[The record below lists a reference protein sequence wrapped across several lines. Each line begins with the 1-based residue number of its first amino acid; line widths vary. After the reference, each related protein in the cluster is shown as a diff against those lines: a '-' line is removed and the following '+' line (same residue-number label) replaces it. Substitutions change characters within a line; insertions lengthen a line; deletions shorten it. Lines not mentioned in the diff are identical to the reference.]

1 MKSHFAIGR
10 FVALALVG
18 VSLTTGAF
26 AAKLAAVADAS
37 KAWNA
42 PAIDLAA
49 HGYVV
54 EEFYLDGIAAAFE
67 ADGERSRDGRWET
80 RRLDGT
86 APFKSRILVVRPSDP
101 EDFNGTVV
109 VHWQNVTAGF
119 ELGSVTGGE
128 ILNGYAWVG
137 VSAQKIGIDGM
148 GEAPNGLKQSNPA
161 RYGMLE
167 HPGDA
172 YSYDIFTQAGRAV
185 GAKRNRDVDPMGGF
199 DVERLIAVG
208 ASQSAHRLR
217 TYINGVH
224 HHENVFDGYIP
235 YIDFGGLTP
244 FDNLP
249 RRPGGGGMREQASI
263 RADLDVPVIVVN
275 SETETSSYFGVR
287 EDDSPRFRFWEV
299 AGTAHVAAPEG
310 QAMPGLDSPNWL
322 SFGPVYD
329 SAIRHL
335 HGWIRGDVVPPS
347 LPRIEVASAGGPLPG
362 VERDALGNA
371 LGGIRLPEME
381 VPTAVHSGFGSMNS
395 GNRFAFLYGKAED
408 LPAERLAALYPT
420 RAAYL
425 DGFEAALDRVIASGA
440 VLDSAKA
447 SIMAAAEARFDRL
460 MAD

>member
-1 MKSHFAIGR
+1 MKSLFSCGR
-10 FVALALVG
+10 YI
-18 VSLTTGAF
+18 AF
-26 AAKLAAVADAS
+26 AAGVFLASGALAAKLDEVAQAE

-42 PAIDLAA
+42 PTIDLAA

-54 EEFYLDGIAAAFE
+54 EEFYLVGDAESFE
-67 ADGERSRDGRWET
+67 AVGERARDGRWET
-80 RRLDGT
+80 RRLEGT

-128 ILNGYAWVG
+128 ILSGYAWVG

-148 GEAPNGLKQSNPA
+148 GEAPNGLRQSNPA
-161 RYGMLE
+161 RYGTLE

-185 GAKRNRDVDPMGGF
+185 GPVRSGAIDPMGGL
-199 DVERLIAVG
+199 DVERLIAAG

-249 RRPGGGGMREQASI
+249 RPPGGGGMREQASI
-263 RADLDVPVIVVN
+263 RTDLDVPVIVVN
-275 SETETSSYFGVR
+275 SETETSFYYGVR
-287 EDDSPRFRFWEV
+287 ETDSQNFRFWEV
-299 AGTAHVAAPEG
+299 AGTSHVAAPEG
-310 QAMPGLDSPNWL
+310 QAMPGLESPNWL

-335 HGWIRGDVVPPS
+335 HGWIRDGVTPPS
-347 LPRIEVASAGGPLPG
+347 LPRIEVASTGGPMPA
-362 VERDALGNA
+362 VERDGMGNA
-371 LGGIRLPEME
+371 VGGIRLPELE
-381 VPTAVHSGFGSMNS
+381 VPTAVHSGVGSMS
-395 GNRFAFLYGKAED
+395 AENRFGFLYGKAED
-408 LPAERLAALYPT
+408 LPAERLAELYPS
-420 RAAYL
+420 REAYL
-425 DGFEAALDRVIASGA
+425 GGFEAALDRVIASGA

-460 MAD
+460 LGD